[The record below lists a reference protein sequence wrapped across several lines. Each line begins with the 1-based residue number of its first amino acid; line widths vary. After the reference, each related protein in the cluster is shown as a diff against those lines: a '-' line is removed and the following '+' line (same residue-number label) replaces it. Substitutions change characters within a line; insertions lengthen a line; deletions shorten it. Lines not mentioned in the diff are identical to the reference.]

1 MMKNIYYRL
10 LTVAVTGLIFL
21 ASISSASAC
30 YLGHYQPQVPE
41 SLQK

>member
-1 MMKNIYYRL
+1 MKRIAYTL
-10 LTVAVTGLIFL
+10 FMFAVTGLVLL

-30 YLGHYQPQVPE
+30 LLGHYQPQVPK

>member
-1 MMKNIYYRL
+1 MKRIAYSL
-10 LTVAVTGLIFL
+10 LGFAVTGLLFL

-30 YLGHYQPQVPE
+30 ILGHYQPRVPK